1 MKKKCNWMMMGPMM
15 PMMMWNMAMARSCK
29 PRKACSTGTGSTHD
43 KTAKHEQDEPLM
55 RDIVDIAVEAGFF
68 SRLVEA
74 VQAAGLV
81 ETLKSEGPFTVFA
94 PTDEAFAKVP
104 RKVLESA
111 LNDPEKLR
119 AILTFHVVPGRYA
132 AGDLGG
138 INSLRTVQ
146 GTPLE
151 VDTSVG
157 VKVGGAHVIKADLST
172 SNGVIHVID
181 SVLMP

>member
-1 MKKKCNWMMMGPMM
+1 MKKKCNWMMVPMM
-15 PMMMWNMAMARSCK
+15 PMMMWNMAMAQYCK
-29 PRKACSTGTGSTHD
+29 PRKGCSTGTGSPQAHPIEHGHCGSLP
-43 KTAKHEQDEPLM
+43 K
-55 RDIVDIAVEAGFF
+55 DIVETAVEAGFF
-68 SRLVEA
+68 TRLVEA

-81 ETLKSEGPFTVFA
+81 ETLKSEGPFTLFA

-104 RKVLESA
+104 QEVLEAA
-111 LNDPEKLR
+111 LKDPEKLQ

-138 INSLRTVQ
+138 ISSLRTVQ
-146 GTPLE
+146 GSPLT
-151 VDTSVG
+151 VDTAVG
-157 VKVGGAHVIKADLST
+157 VKVGGAHVIKADIST